1 MKNIAFAFLFL
12 CIFISCKSE
21 YEQNPEKMK
30 ETCQSYLKDKAFKEN
45 QTMEFFEFT
54 PIEYI
59 TKDENYIDTIKS
71 NRCYDKIEYY
81 DKLIEY
87 QLDLL
92 KSKARQAQLY
102 NGMLGFNHNI
112 SKMTREDVKDLEK
125 EGKEYIDSMR
135 YYIAQDSLIQLRI
148 ANRKSPKPVYL
159 YKGFIKATSKDNN
172 SDKTE
177 NMADTIYYLF
187 DSELKM
193 VNL

>member
-21 YEQNPEKMK
+21 YEQNLEKMK

-148 ANRKSPKPVYL
+148 ANRKFPKPVYL

>member
-21 YEQNPEKMK
+21 YEQNLEKMK

-135 YYIAQDSLIQLRI
+135 
-148 ANRKSPKPVYL
+148 
-159 YKGFIKATSKDNN
+159 
-172 SDKTE
+172 
-177 NMADTIYYLF
+177 
-187 DSELKM
+187 
-193 VNL
+193 

>member
-21 YEQNPEKMK
+21 YEQNLEKMK

-81 DKLIEY
+81 DC
-87 QLDLL
+87 LL
-92 KSKARQAQLY
+92 Y
-102 NGMLGFNHNI
+102 
-112 SKMTREDVKDLEK
+112 
-125 EGKEYIDSMR
+125 
-135 YYIAQDSLIQLRI
+135 
-148 ANRKSPKPVYL
+148 
-159 YKGFIKATSKDNN
+159 TSDA
-172 SDKTE
+172 
-177 NMADTIYYLF
+177 AD
-187 DSELKM
+187 E
-193 VNL
+193 